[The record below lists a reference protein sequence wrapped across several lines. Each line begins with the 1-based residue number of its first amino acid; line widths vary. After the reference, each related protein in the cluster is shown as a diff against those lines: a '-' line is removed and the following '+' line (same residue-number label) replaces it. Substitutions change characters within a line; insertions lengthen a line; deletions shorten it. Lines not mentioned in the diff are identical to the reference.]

1 MSRTNIQDKL
11 LRKARALPAAPGIYV
26 MKNAADKEIYVGKA
40 KDLRRRVASYFQAQ
54 SRLPKEQALIANI
67 ADFSHVECESE
78 IEAFLL
84 ENRLI
89 KDLKPKYNLLLKN
102 TDIYPLVEISW
113 EEDFPRVTVVYKK
126 SDRRR
131 RYFGPFVAS
140 GDLRGSLALL
150 QRIFRFRTCRRPI
163 AAEDERRRFQRG
175 CLNYH
180 VGRCAGACCGA
191 ISRADYRRRIAS
203 LCRFLSGQKKN
214 LLADLRADMAKAAQ
228 ALQFE
233 TAATL
238 RDLIASLE
246 EINRYPPL
254 DESLAP
260 LAPAFE
266 PAQAVAALA
275 EALQL
280 RQPVQR
286 IEGLDIAHL
295 QGKESVGAVVTF
307 IAGAPFKD
315 GYRRF
320 RIKAAAGQDDCA
332 CLAEVARRRY
342 SRLRAEGAELPEI
355 VLVDGG
361 PGQLSAVAAALSDI
375 GVTIPAIVALAKGEE
390 ILRRHGMEAA
400 LPLGKRHPGLRLLM
414 YVRDEAHRFAQHY
427 HHILRRKAIFSSG

>member
-1 MSRTNIQDKL
+1 MSRTNLQDKL
-11 LRKARALPAAPGIYV
+11 LRKARALPAAPGVYI
-26 MKNAADKEIYVGKA
+26 MKDAEGSEIYVGKA
-40 KDLRRRVASYFQAQ
+40 KDLRRRVASYFQVRQ
-54 SRLPKEQALIANI
+54 RLPKEQALIANI

-102 TDIYPLVEISW
+102 TDVYPLIEISW
-113 EEDFPRVTVVYKK
+113 EEDFPRVEVVYKK
-126 SDRRR
+126 TDPRR

-140 GDLRGSLALL
+140 GDLRGRLALL
-150 QRIFRFRTCRRPI
+150 QRIFRFRTCRRQI
-163 AAEDERRRFQRG
+163 SAADERRRFQRG

-180 VGRCAGACCGA
+180 VGRCAGACCA
-191 ISRADYRRRIAS
+191 AVSRADYRRRIAS
-203 LCRFLSGQKKN
+203 LCRFLSGQKKD
-214 LLADLRADMAKAAQ
+214 LLAELRADMAKAAA

-246 EINRYPPL
+246 EINRYPAP
-254 DESLAP
+254 DENLAP
-260 LAPAFE
+260 LAPAFDTV
-266 PAQAVAALA
+266 QALTALA
-275 EALQL
+275 DALRL
-280 RQPVQR
+280 AKPAQR

-307 IAGAPFKD
+307 IGGAPFKE

-320 RIKAAAGQDDCA
+320 RIKTAPGQDDCA

-342 SRLRAEGAELPEI
+342 SRLLAEGGEMPEI

-361 PGQLSAVAAALSDI
+361 PGQLSAVAAMIEEVGAA
-375 GVTIPAIVALAKGEE
+375 IPAILALAKGEE
-390 ILRRHGMEAA
+390 ILRRHGVAEA
-400 LPLGKRHPGLRLLM
+400 LPLTKRHPGLKLLM
-414 YVRDEAHRFAQHY
+414 YV
-427 HHILRRKAIFSSG
+427 